1 MIKDSIAY
9 KIAAIDKVQQKRA
22 VSEQQSFLLFYN
34 KLKDF
39 AMH

>member
-39 AMH
+39 AMD